1 MTSVLRPPPRA
12 AGAGIAP
19 AVLAAIALV
28 ALLLGFTAG
37 RQPAMAVAAAVAVAC
52 VVLTLSDLSIGL
64 ALFTVVM
71 FFPLLGVA
79 KAAGLLLALSWLA
92 TIVSSRARPSLATSR
107 PLFAVALTLFVVWAA
122 LSLVWAQRPDLAA
135 DALITLILSFALFP
149 IAFAAVREP
158 RHLRRV
164 WAAFVAGAL
173 LTATI
178 GLFAPGTAF
187 PDEEGRLAGAAGV
200 GPNQLGGYLMVAA
213 ILAVTMACDRR
224 VPALGR
230 VACAG
235 AAALC
240 VPLQLLTGSRGA
252 LLGLAVALIAAPLV
266 VRRGR
271 RAGVAA
277 LAAMTVLA
285 GAAFFL
291 TAAPATVVERV
302 THVDSSGS
310 GRTDIWRMGWRMVEA
325 QPLTGVGAGNFS
337 VSTVDYLL
345 RPGATQRSVYI
356 VDQPKVAHNI
366 YLEILAE
373 FGVPGLTLFGL
384 IVATS
389 LLSAFA
395 AARAFQS
402 QGDHERELLA
412 RGLLLALIAVLVAAF
427 FSSEVFSKQLWLLLA
442 LAIALR
448 SSTPLRAP

>member
-1 MTSVLRPPPRA
+1 VTSVLRSPPRV
-12 AGAGIAP
+12 AGAGVAA
-19 AVLAAIALV
+19 AVLAGFALF

-37 RQPAMAVAAAVAVAC
+37 RQPAMAIAAAVAVAC

-64 ALFTVVM
+64 ALFTVVI

-92 TIVSSRARPSLATSR
+92 AIVLARARPGLATSR
-107 PLFAVALTLFVVWAA
+107 PLFAMTLTLFVVWAA
-122 LSLVWAQRPDLAA
+122 LSLTWAKRPDLAT
-135 DALITLILSFALFP
+135 DALLTLILSCALFP

-164 WAAFVAGAL
+164 WAAFLAGAL

-178 GLFAPGTAF
+178 GLIAPSTAF
-187 PDEEGRLAGAAGV
+187 PGEEGRLAGAGV

-213 ILAVTMACDRR
+213 ILAVTLACDRR
-224 VPALGR
+224 IPPLARAAG
-230 VACAG
+230 AG

-240 VPLQLLTGSRGA
+240 LPLQLLTGSRGA
-252 LLGLAVALIAAPLV
+252 LLGLGVALIAAPLIA
-266 VRRGR
+266 RRGQ

-277 LAAMTVLA
+277 LVGLTVLA
-285 GAAFFL
+285 GTAFFL
-291 TAAPATVVERV
+291 TVAPASIVERV

-325 QPLTGVGAGNFS
+325 QPFTGVGAGNFS

-356 VDQPKVAHNI
+356 VDQPKVAHNV
-366 YLEILAE
+366 YLEVLAE
-373 FGVPGLTLFGL
+373 FGIPGLALFGL
-384 IVATS
+384 LVATC
-389 LLSAFA
+389 LLSAITA
-395 AARAFQS
+395 VHAFGLR
-402 QGDHERELLA
+402 GDHERELLG
-412 RGLLLALIAVLVAAF
+412 RGLVLALIAVLVAAF

-448 SSTPLRAP
+448 SSAPLRAP